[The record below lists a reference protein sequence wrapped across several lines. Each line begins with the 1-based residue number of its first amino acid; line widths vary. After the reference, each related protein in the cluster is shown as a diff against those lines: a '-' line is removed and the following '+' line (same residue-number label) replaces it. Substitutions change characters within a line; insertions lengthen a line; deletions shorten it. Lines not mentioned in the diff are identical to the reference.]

1 MDIKNQHPDDLRAK
15 KFTDLVMK
23 EGMAPSKAAK
33 IVDVSMSDLRTQPG
47 VWSEVRSLLERTQG
61 LLDPEIRKKLAKA
74 KLIEL
79 ALQEEDLKVS
89 LGATKT
95 LHEELG
101 LIQKQTVQL
110 GVQVNVLKDDPQVKS
125 AMDTIEIAGEVAY
138 DEEKKSFS
146 LVTPRVADGTGE
158 GPVSERRLLT
168 EGDSVGQGMD
178 GVPGGA
184 SGV

>member
-33 IVDVSMSDLRTQPG
+33 IIDVSMSDLRTQPG
-47 VWSEVRSLLERTQG
+47 VWAEVRSLLERTQG

-101 LIQKQTVQL
+101 LIQKNVAQV
-110 GVQVNVLKDDPQVKS
+110 GIQVNVLKDDPQVKA
-125 AMDTIEIAGEVAY
+125 AMDTIEVGEVAY
-138 DEEKKSFS
+138 DAEKKSFS
-146 LVTPRVADGTGE
+146 LVTPGVAEGAGE
-158 GPVSERRLLT
+158 GFASERRLL
-168 EGDSVGQGMD
+168 EAGDSPGQDVD
-178 GVPGGA
+178 GVPSGT